1 MFCRSLFAQKIL
13 SAEVILYYIATHC
26 MLSYNEAR
34 QTVMVDMYNRAVQ
47 LLPQPTPD
55 RLVVADQF
63 LPESSSKLIKNVY

>member
-1 MFCRSLFAQKIL
+1 MLLFLDWKVGFVLI
-13 SAEVILYYIATHC
+13 SAEVILYYLATHC

-47 LLPQPTPD
+47 LLPQPVPD

-63 LPESSSKLIKNVY
+63 LPERASMFIS

>member
-1 MFCRSLFAQKIL
+1 
-13 SAEVILYYIATHC
+13 

-47 LLPQPTPD
+47 LLPQPAPD

-63 LPESSSKLIKNVY
+63 LPESSSKLIKKVY